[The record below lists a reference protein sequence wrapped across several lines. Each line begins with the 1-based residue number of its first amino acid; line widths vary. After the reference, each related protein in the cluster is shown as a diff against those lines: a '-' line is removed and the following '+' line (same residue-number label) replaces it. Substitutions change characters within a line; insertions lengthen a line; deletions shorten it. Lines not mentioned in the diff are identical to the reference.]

1 MYKELFYR
9 NDTILLLHIKNMQW
23 AFSAFRCENKGTN
36 IAIEERLQWI
46 SKARDLFSAQSATIQ
61 RIK

>member
-1 MYKELFYR
+1 MYNSR
-9 NDTILLLHIKNMQW
+9 SLLLHVKNMQW

-36 IAIEERLQWI
+36 IAMEQQLQWI

-61 RIK
+61 KIK

>member
-1 MYKELFYR
+1 
-9 NDTILLLHIKNMQW
+9 MQW

-36 IAIEERLQWI
+36 IAMEQRLQWM

>member
-1 MYKELFYR
+1 M
-9 NDTILLLHIKNMQW
+9 ILLYYYYIKYIQW
-23 AFSAFRCENKGTN
+23 TYFLYNNKFFAFRCENKGAN
-36 IAIEERLQWI
+36 IAVEKRLQWI